1 MLAFVVGAVMGLV
14 FAVLG
19 AGGGIIAVPVLLTL
33 FALPMSSATAGAL
46 AVVWAAAVTAALGHA
61 RGKRVDWRVALA
73 FGLPSMG
80 GAMLGARLNALSP
93 ERLTT
98 ALFALV
104 LVVATAAMFRKKPE
118 QPKAAAL
125 PVVLLA
131 GLGIGVLTG
140 YLGVGGGFLVVPAL
154 VTLAQVPLHR
164 AVGTSTAIIAGS
176 SFAGAA
182 TTMLRAPE
190 LVALVLPIAAGAVL
204 GALVGAPLAGK
215 LPERPLKFGFATL
228 AFSIAAAMAWR
239 AATL

>member
-1 MLAFVVGAVMGLV
+1 MLAFVVGTVMGLV

-33 FALPMSSATAGAL
+33 FALPMSSATAGGL
-46 AVVWAAAVTAALGHA
+46 AVVWAAAVTAAFGHA

-80 GAMLGARLNALSP
+80 GAMLGARLNELSP

-98 ALFALV
+98 GLFALV
-104 LVVATAAMFRKKPE
+104 LLVATVGMFRKKPE
-118 QPKAAAL
+118 NPKAAPL

-154 VTLAQVPLHR
+154 VMLAQVPLHR

-176 SFAGAA
+176 SLAGAV
-182 TTMLRAPE
+182 TT
-190 LVALVLPIAAGAVL
+190 LVHTPDLVRLVLPIAGGAVL

-215 LPERPLKFGFATL
+215 LPEKPLRYGFAAL
-228 AFSIAAAMAWR
+228 AFAIAAAMAWR
-239 AATL
+239 AATM